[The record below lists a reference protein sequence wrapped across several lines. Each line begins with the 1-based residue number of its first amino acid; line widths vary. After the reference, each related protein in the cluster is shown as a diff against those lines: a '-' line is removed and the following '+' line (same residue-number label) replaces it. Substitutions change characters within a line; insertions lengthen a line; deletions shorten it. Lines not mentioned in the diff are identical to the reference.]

1 MHQILFDNWK
11 LALLAKIFYKH
22 KKKTESIG
30 IIEIKSREKM
40 AVIFTWEY
48 STGHF
53 NPYNGLN

>member
-30 IIEIKSREKM
+30 IIEIKSREKWQSFSPENILLDTLIPIM
-40 AVIFTWEY
+40 D
-48 STGHF
+48 
-53 NPYNGLN
+53 